1 MANPNPNP
9 VKVVEV
15 CRVAPEP
22 ASASKSLPLTFFDLL
37 WLRFEPFQRLFF
49 YEASNTALFFKS
61 ILPRLKTSLSL
72 TLHHFSPL
80 AGNLTWPEDSPKP
93 ILSYVKGN
101 TVSLTIAEY
110 YSNDDDAGHDH
121 FHCLSSSD
129 FLEAKEYYS
138 LVPQLDVS
146 HDRATTLALQIT
158 LFPNRGFSIGT
169 AMHHAVLDGNSLTL
183 FFKLWAHICRHH
195 EQLETSSSL
204 LADDLKPCYTDRLVI
219 EDPLGLE
226 AIYSK
231 QWLDMGGPN
240 NRSLKVWEI
249 KSPPGSIRA
258 TFEFTKAKIQTLRQ
272 HVKSVMNSDS
282 LHLSAFALTC
292 AYTWVCLVKA
302 EETKCEKVFI
312 YLSADYR
319 SRLDP
324 PISANYFGNCTG
336 GCAAVAETKGL
347 LGEDGFVV
355 ALKAISEAIMGL
367 KNEGVLLDG
376 AESWVS
382 KLCTDVQGSDRI
394 FSTAGSPRFGIYE
407 TDFGWGRPKRT
418 EVLTIDK
425 TGSISFSDSK
435 NGGGGV
441 EVGLVLEEHLMGVF
455 ASLFAKGLLHRP
467 LIN

>member
-1 MANPNPNP
+1 
-9 VKVVEV
+9 
-15 CRVAPEP
+15 
-22 ASASKSLPLTFFDLL
+22 
-37 WLRFEPFQRLFF
+37 
-49 YEASNTALFFKS
+49 
-61 ILPRLKTSLSL
+61 
-72 TLHHFSPL
+72 
-80 AGNLTWPEDSPKP
+80 
-93 ILSYVKGN
+93 
-101 TVSLTIAEY
+101 
-110 YSNDDDAGHDH
+110 
-121 FHCLSSSD
+121 
-129 FLEAKEYYS
+129 
-138 LVPQLDVS
+138 
-146 HDRATTLALQIT
+146 
-158 LFPNRGFSIGT
+158 
-169 AMHHAVLDGNSLTL
+169 MHHAILDGNSLTL

-195 EQLETSSSL
+195 EQLAISSSL
-204 LADDLKPCYTDRLVI
+204 LADDLKPCYTDRLFI

-231 QWLDMGGPN
+231 QWLDMDGPN
-240 NRSLKVWEI
+240 NRSLK
-249 KSPPGSIRA
+249 SS
-258 TFEFTKAKIQTLRQ
+258 
-272 HVKSVMNSDS
+272 
-282 LHLSAFALTC
+282 
-292 AYTWVCLVKA
+292 
-302 EETKCEKVFI
+302 CEKVFI
-312 YLSADYR
+312 FLSADYR

-382 KLCTDVQGSDRI
+382 KLCTVRGSDRI
-394 FSTAGSPRFGIYE
+394 FSTAGSPQFGIYE

-425 TGSISFSDSK
+425 TGAISFSDSK

-455 ASLFAKGLLHRP
+455 ASLFAKGFLHTP

>member
-15 CRVAPEP
+15 CRVTPQP

-37 WLRFEPFQRLFF
+37 WLRFEPFKRLFF

-80 AGNLTWPEDSPKP
+80 AGNLTWPKDSPKP

-110 YSNDDDAGHDH
+110 YSNDDHAGHDH
-121 FHCLSSSD
+121 FHRLSSSD

-146 HDRATTLALQIT
+146 HDRATVLALQIT
-158 LFPNRGFSIGT
+158 VFPNRGFSIGT

-183 FFKLWAHICRHH
+183 FFKLWAHICKHH
-195 EQLETSSSL
+195 EQLATSSSL

-249 KSPPGSIRA
+249 KSLPGSIRA
-258 TFEFTKAKIQTLRQ
+258 TFEFTKAKIQTLGQ
-272 HVKSVMNSDS
+272 HVKTVMNSDS

-302 EETKCEKVFI
+302 EETKGEKVLI

-319 SRLDP
+319 SRLAP

-376 AESWVS
+376 AESWLS
-382 KLCTDVQGSDRI
+382 KLCTVQGGDRI
-394 FSTAGSPRFGIYE
+394 LSTAGSPRFEIYE

-435 NGGGGV
+435 NGGGGI

-455 ASLFAKGLLHRP
+455 ASLFAKGLLHTP